1 MYLHTCTRRLV
12 VSKGRRRSRAE
23 GVRSGKGA
31 VPVCPSQKIFVFLI
45 SKWWVGLHVSPE
57 MHKTHGEFYAF
68 PEIHVFIDTVTVL
81 TTCFEHIFFKKGHLI
96 KRAGVWTPWTVDTP
110 WIRYCFTTMQCSQ
123 KANTTTR
130 WLYFAPLALRSIVIS
145 VSVCTSVRLSVC
157 VRTHNSKTVRPN
169 FAKCCVHVARGRG
182 SVLLWPIDGQ
192 ISM

>member
-45 SKWWVGLHVSPE
+45 SKWWVGLHVSPG

-68 PEIHVFIDTVTVL
+68 PEIHVFIDTVTAL

-96 KRAGVWTPWTVDTP
+96 KRAGVRTPWTVDTP
-110 WIRYCFTTMQCSQ
+110 
-123 KANTTTR
+123 
-130 WLYFAPLALRSIVIS
+130 LDPLLFYYYAVQPKSKYNYTLVILRP
-145 VSVCTSVRLSVC
+145 VSVAKYCNQCVCLYICTSVCLC
-157 VRTHNSKTVRPN
+157 PHT
-169 FAKCCVHVARGRG
+169 
-182 SVLLWPIDGQ
+182 
-192 ISM
+192 